1 MQAPRPRGIAVEVDL
16 AALSHPGRVRT
27 NNEDHYLVFRA
38 VRSLRTCMTNLP
50 EVLLPC
56 DFEETVHVMGV
67 ADGIGGRAAG
77 EVASQLALALFV
89 DLVLDTPDW
98 IFSHDEL
105 RMVEVLK
112 RAVQRFRSVNAA
124 LLERARRDPRLAGMG
139 TTLTV
144 AMSLGLLLTVAHLG
158 DSRVYL
164 LRRGELHRLTWDH
177 TLAQELADL
186 GRDPAEDAATHALRN
201 VLSDAI
207 GLRED
212 GGKPEVRRLRLAD
225 GDRLLLCTDGLTE
238 MVDDAT
244 IAAEMGRDR
253 PAAEVCQGLL
263 DLALDRGG
271 LDNVT
276 IVVAGYRIPE
286 GQSEPRPCR
295 DARQQSRGQPV
306 PGRRGRPRHR
316 TGDHARPERRQ

>member
-1 MQAPRPRGIAVEVDL
+1 MDPDDQEDRSEFATSPPAAEPMHAPCPWGMSVKVDL
-16 AALSHPGRVRT
+16 AALSHPGRVRP
-27 NNEDHYLVFRA
+27 NNEDHYLVL
-38 VRSLRTCMTNLP
+38 RSGRYLRTCMTNLP
-50 EVLLPC
+50 EGCVPHE
-56 DFEETVHVMGV
+56 FEETVYVMAV
-67 ADGIGGRAAG
+67 ADGMGGQAAG
-77 EVASQLALALFV
+77 EVASQLALTLFV
-89 DLVLDTPDW
+89 DHVLGTPDW
-98 IFSHDEL
+98 IFPHNDL

-112 RAVQRFRSVNAA
+112 RAVQRFRTVNAA
-124 LLERARRDPRLAGMG
+124 LLEQARRDPRLAGMG

-144 AMSLGLLLTVAHLG
+144 AMSFGLVLKVAHVG

-164 LRRGELHRLTWDH
+164 LRRGVLHRLTWDH

-186 GRDPAEDAATHALRN
+186 GNLPAEDVATHALRN
-201 VLSDAI
+201 ILTDAI
-207 GLRED
+207 GLSE
-212 GGKPEVRRLRLAD
+212 GGGEPEVRRLRLAD

-244 IAAEMGRDR
+244 IAAELGRDR

-286 GQSEPRPCR
+286 GP
-295 DARQQSRGQPV
+295 
-306 PGRRGRPRHR
+306 
-316 TGDHARPERRQ
+316 